1 MIIKK
6 KIHGVAGAASL
17 SPGASMMS
25 ARAPA
30 VCNAYLCNASSCCP
44 RRPLYLRRMQ
54 KVLSVKQWFRS
65 ETRLQAHFVRVK
77 IKVLLQT
84 ST

>member
-1 MIIKK
+1 MILKK

-30 VCNAYLCNASSCCP
+30 VAARCGILTCAMQVAAVPGVLCICAACKKDC
-44 RRPLYLRRMQ
+44 L
-54 KVLSVKQWFRS
+54 
-65 ETRLQAHFVRVK
+65 
-77 IKVLLQT
+77 
-84 ST
+84 